1 MNAPLTIAQLRS
13 ILAAAKAQEAQAKQE
28 RLQAEE
34 ILLTFFP
41 ADKAEGSITDKDHG
55 ITVTYGVARKADT
68 DALQTAWMSLS
79 ANAQKAF
86 RWSAEVDTRQLKA
99 LQDLDP
105 TTSAIVAQYIT
116 TTPKKP
122 TITLK
127 D

>member
-1 MNAPLTIAQLRS
+1 MNAPLSIPQLRAV
-13 ILAAAKAQEAQAKQE
+13 LAAAKARENEAKQD

-34 ILLTFFP
+34 SLLAFFP
-41 ADKAEGSITDKDHG
+41 NDKPEGTITDKDNG
-55 ITVTYGVARKADT
+55 ITVSYGVTRKADT
-68 DALQTAWMSLS
+68 AALQNDWMALS

-86 RWSAEVDTRQLKA
+86 RWSADVDTRQLKA
-99 LQDLDP
+99 LQDLDL
-105 TTSAIVAQYIT
+105 TTHTLITKYIT